1 MADKLEKSTNIEKAI
16 KRVIRTTLTDHQ
28 RIIFNG
34 NGYSSEWIN
43 EANKRGLPNAK
54 SFVDAIPA
62 LTDQNTIDL
71 YEKHHV
77 LTKKELSSR
86 ADVDYELY
94 SKTINIEALTMID
107 MIRKEYI
114 PSILKY
120 LNDLCDTYQK
130 MKTIHPLIECES
142 IFDLIKKNIII
153 T

>member
-1 MADKLEKSTNIEKAI
+1 MKSNQ
-16 KRVIRTTLTDHQ
+16 RVIRTTLTDHQ

-77 LTKKELSSR
+77 LTKKNYHLELM
-86 ADVDYELY
+86 L
-94 SKTINIEALTMID
+94 IMN
-107 MIRKEYI
+107 
-114 PSILKY
+114 SILK
-120 LNDLCDTYQK
+120 Q
-130 MKTIHPLIECES
+130 LI
-142 IFDLIKKNIII
+142 LRL
-153 T
+153 